1 MCPDGR
7 VTVSP
12 GNIVWKGMSH
22 VMMNRRTVLKG
33 ALATPIA
40 ATTIGAAMHRAVLAQ
55 DDPIVVG
62 SKDFTEQFILGNMY
76 LLVLQDMG
84 LETEEALNLGGT
96 QIAHQAL
103 ESGDISLYP
112 EYTGTA
118 LVEVLGLSVEEVMA
132 EAASATPVAEATPA
146 GTAAA
151 TPVGGA
157 GSAAD
162 YVYNLVKDAYQEQFN
177 LTWLAYSPFNNT
189 QALAVK
195 RSWSEENGITT
206 ISQLAEIAG
215 DLTISAPADFPERE
229 DGLLGLQR
237 VYNSGFADIE
247 VLPVQPGLKYQALLD
262 DEAEVVLAF
271 GTDGQ
276 IAGNDLVVL
285 EDDLGLWPPYNVAP
299 VVQSE
304 LLDANPDIATRF
316 DAVTTSLTG
325 EIMSGLNWRVDGD
338 EKAEPSAVAE
348 EYLTENGFI
357 GG

>member
-1 MCPDGR
+1 ML
-7 VTVSP
+7 
-12 GNIVWKGMSH
+12 
-22 VMMNRRTVLKG
+22 NRRTVIKG
-33 ALATPIA
+33 ALATPVA
-40 ATTIGAAMHRAVLAQ
+40 ATGLAAWTSAMAQ
-55 DDPIVVG
+55 DGPVTVG

-84 LETEEALNLGGT
+84 LETEDALNLGGT
-96 QIAHQAL
+96 QIANQAL
-103 ESGDISLYP
+103 TNGDIDTYP

-118 LVEVLGLSVEEVMA
+118 LVEVLGMSVEEVLA
-132 EAASATPVAEATPA
+132 GFGGGTESATPVADGAA
-146 GTAAA
+146 GA
-151 TPVGGA
+151 TPVA
-157 GSAAD
+157 SGSLED
-162 YVYNLVKDAYQEQFN
+162 YVYNIVRDAYQEQFN

-195 RSWSEENGITT
+195 REWSEENGITT

-237 VYNSGFADIE
+237 VYAAGFNDIE
-247 VLPVQPGLKYQALLD
+247 TLPVAPGLKYQALLD
-262 DEAEVVLAF
+262 DEAQVVLAF

-276 IAGNDLVVL
+276 ISGYDLVVL

-299 VVQSE
+299 IVRTE
-304 LLDANPDIATRF
+304 LLDANPDIGTRF

-325 EIMSGLNWRVDGD
+325 EVMSSLNWRVDGD
-338 EKAEPSAVAE
+338 EKAEPADVAQQ
-348 EYLTENGFI
+348 YLEENGFI

>member
-1 MCPDGR
+1 ML
-7 VTVSP
+7 
-12 GNIVWKGMSH
+12 
-22 VMMNRRTVLKG
+22 NRRTVVKS
-33 ALATPIA
+33 ALATPFAASAIA
-40 ATTIGAAMHRAVLAQ
+40 AASHGALAQ
-55 DDPIVVG
+55 DKTITVG

-84 LETEEALNLGGT
+84 LETEDALNLGGT

-103 ESGDISLYP
+103 ESGDIDTYP

-118 LVEVLGLSVEEVMA
+118 LVEVLGMSVEDVLA
-132 EAASATPVAEATPA
+132 GFGGAQGATPAAGAAAGATPVAS
-146 GTAAA
+146 
-151 TPVGGA
+151 
-157 GSAAD
+157 GSLED
-162 YVYNLVKDAYQEQFN
+162 YVYNIVKQAYQEQFS

-195 RSWSEENGITT
+195 RSWSEENGVTT
-206 ISQLAEIAG
+206 ISQLAEVAG

-237 VYNSGFADIE
+237 VYDAGFADIE
-247 VLPVQPGLKYQALLD
+247 VLPVAPGLKYQALLD

-276 IAGNDLVVL
+276 ISGYDLIVL

-299 VVQSE
+299 IVRNEV
-304 LLDANPDIATRF
+304 LHTNPDIETRF
-316 DAVTTSLTG
+316 NEVTASLTG
-325 EIMSGLNWRVDGD
+325 EVMSGLNWRVDGD
-338 EKAEPSAVAE
+338 EKAEPADVAQ
-348 EYLTENGFI
+348 EYLEENGFI